1 MPSCVVTRRVD
12 FWLVSASVDAV
23 TVVASGRVVETIG
36 DVLTSSVLV
45 WATVVSS
52 VTEVLAT
59 ILVVA

>member
-1 MPSCVVTRRVD
+1 MPSCVVTRTVD
-12 FWLVSASVDAV
+12 FWLVSASIDAV
-23 TVVASGRVVETIG
+23 TVVASDRVVETRG